1 MVLKMERGVSVPGND
16 TKERRQRE
24 RLRRT
29 FRPARLRLLFI
40 GESPPA
46 SGRFFYR
53 CNSGLYRAMRDAFRM
68 IDPSINDENF
78 LAVFQ
83 ATGCYLVDLCPVPVD
98 HLDSESRQNV
108 CRASEELLSGEIARL
123 RPAMIASLLR
133 SIEGNV
139 ARAASRAHWRGP
151 FIYLPYPGRWS
162 GYRSAFVDTLT
173 PAIRVLVRRRRG
185 DVFKEEENDAGLL
198 STVCPL

>member
-1 MVLKMERGVSVPGND
+1 VGVPGND

-53 CNSGLYRAMRDAFRM
+53 RNSGLYRAMSDAFRV

-78 LAVFQ
+78 LTAFQ
-83 ATGCYLVDLCPVPVD
+83 EAGCYLVDLCPEPVD
-98 HLDSESRQNV
+98 QLDSKSRRSV
-108 CRASEELLSGEIARL
+108 CRAGEELLSGKIARL
-123 RPAMIASLLR
+123 RPAMIATLLR

-139 ARAASRAHWRGP
+139 TRAASHVDWHGP
-151 FIYLPYPGRWS
+151 FIHLPYPGRWS
-162 GYRSAFVDTLT
+162 RHKDTFVDTLAPT
-173 PAIRVLVRRRRG
+173 ISVLTRRRHQN
-185 DVFKEEENDAGLL
+185 E
-198 STVCPL
+198 STRPK